1 MLNSGMFNRWINIK
15 SDKSCLLIGPRR
27 AGKTTLLKHRYA
39 DYTYITLD
47 NFDYLNWAEKDPKGL
62 MDSLG
67 KKVIID
73 EIQRKPHLT
82 IAVKNAIDNN
92 GAHVLMTGSSS
103 LGLTDAAA
111 DTLAGRINIYS
122 LPTLCYGEDS
132 GESNHNIFT
141 EELNPLQIKK
151 GQRELNAAMKYG
163 QFPEVLLCSSE
174 EERKELLLNY
184 RDTYFIRD
192 LMRLSNIENV
202 EGLFAVFQHLTRSLG
217 SHLTV
222 SNFAR
227 ESGISYPTTKKYLN
241 VLNQSQLTFKLYGYQ
256 YGPAKRFIKASK
268 TYFADNGII
277 TSMNIPLNEGQIL
290 ENYVIAELEKRRKLG
305 FIKSD
310 RFYYYK
316 SVAGREIDLVFES
329 NKELY
334 AIEIKA
340 TKNPS
345 KRDVRSLIEFGR
357 NTKQKINT
365 FLFYMGEEYRM
376 IEGVKLLPVASLR
389 AGI

>member
-1 MLNSGMFNRWINIK
+1 MLYLGMLNRWINIK
-15 SDKSCLLIGPRR
+15 SDKSSLLIGPRR
-27 AGKTTLLKHRYA
+27 AGKTTLLKHRYP

-62 MDSLG
+62 VDDLG
-67 KKVIID
+67 KKAIID

-82 IAVKNAIDNN
+82 IAVKNAIDNH
-92 GAHVLMTGSSS
+92 GAHILMTGSSS

-122 LPTLCYGEDS
+122 LPTLCF
-132 GESNHNIFT
+132 GESFGDPSHNIFT

-151 GQRELNAAMKYG
+151 AQRELNAAMKYG
-163 QFPEVLLCSSE
+163 QFPEVLLCNNN

-202 EGLFAVFQHLTRSLG
+202 EGLYAVFQHLARSLG

-227 ESGISYPTTKKYLN
+227 EAGISYPTTRKYLN
-241 VLNQSQLTFKLYGYQ
+241 ILNQSQLTFNLYGYQ

-268 TYFADNGII
+268 TYFADSGIV
-277 TSMNIPLNEGQIL
+277 TSLNIPLNEGQLL
-290 ENYVIAELEKRRKLG
+290 ENFVIAELEKRRKLG

-329 NKELY
+329 GKELY

-345 KRDVRSLIEFGR
+345 KRDVRSLLEFRR
-357 NTKQKINT
+357 NMKQKVNT
-365 FLFYMGEEYRM
+365 FLIYTGEEYGM
-376 IEGVKLLPVASLR
+376 IDDIKILPVAAIKS
-389 AGI
+389 GT